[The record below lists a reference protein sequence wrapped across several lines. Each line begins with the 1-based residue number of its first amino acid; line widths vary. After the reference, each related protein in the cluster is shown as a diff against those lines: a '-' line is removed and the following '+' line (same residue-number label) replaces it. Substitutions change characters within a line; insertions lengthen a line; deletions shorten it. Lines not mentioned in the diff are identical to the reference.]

1 MIRTKRAQSM
11 GIIKITQGIK
21 SNMALTIII
30 ILAAMVITRRDN
42 FIYLKVKSNMSL
54 KVKESITKKRAVNFS

>member
-42 FIYLKVKSNMSL
+42 FIYLKVKSKMSL